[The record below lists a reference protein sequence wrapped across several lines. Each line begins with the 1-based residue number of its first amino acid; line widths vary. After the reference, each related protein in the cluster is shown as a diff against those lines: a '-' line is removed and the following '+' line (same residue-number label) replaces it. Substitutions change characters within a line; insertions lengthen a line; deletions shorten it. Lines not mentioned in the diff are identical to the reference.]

1 MTNFPDPFD
10 EVLRAPDSHR
20 KPLFN
25 VLLGIAFFLIG
36 YALLTKTLYWWW
48 PFAPAILCV
57 LVAFLRYPSKH
68 QMKHVLVA
76 RDGVRLGDRYLP
88 YDAIKEFRRVE
99 VDLVLTLSTGER
111 VTVCSLPERRSD
123 GSCAMRT
130 VMNTITMMKMA
141 RARLAERGHNA
152 FVESLLPLT
161 NEERDKRLR
170 APTDAFRGG
179 SPLTAVRSAVLDAS
193 IDPGLRAFLIR
204 WLGSNL
210 KTVDRFE
217 LLKCT
222 AHPDVRD
229 ALTESL
235 SSHIEGVAKVRIET
249 GAEEEELEEEL
260 PGEGTE
266 ERQA

>member
-1 MTNFPDPFD
+1 MRFPDPLD

-20 KPLFN
+20 KPVFN

-48 PFAPAILCV
+48 PFAPAIVFV
-57 LVAFLRYPSKH
+57 LIALRLPSKH
-68 QMKHVLVA
+68 QMTHVLVA
-76 RDGVRLGDRYLP
+76 RDGVRLGDRYLA
-88 YDAIKEFRRVE
+88 YDSIHQLKRVDN
-99 VDLVLTLSTGER
+99 DLILTLSGGEE
-111 VTVCSLPERRSD
+111 VAVCCLPETRSD
-123 GSCAMRT
+123 GSLLTRT
-130 VMNTITMMKMA
+130 VMNTIAITKRA
-141 RARLAERGHNA
+141 RERLAERGHNG

-161 NEERDKRLR
+161 NEERDEWLR
-170 APTDAFRGG
+170 RPTDAFRGG
-179 SPLTAVRSAVLDAS
+179 SRLNAVKSTVMDAS

-229 ALTESL
+229 ALTRSL
-235 SSHIEGVAKVRIET
+235 SSRIGRVAKVRIET
-249 GAEEEELEEEL
+249 DVEEEELEEEMSS
-260 PGEGTE
+260 EAAE
-266 ERQA
+266 ET